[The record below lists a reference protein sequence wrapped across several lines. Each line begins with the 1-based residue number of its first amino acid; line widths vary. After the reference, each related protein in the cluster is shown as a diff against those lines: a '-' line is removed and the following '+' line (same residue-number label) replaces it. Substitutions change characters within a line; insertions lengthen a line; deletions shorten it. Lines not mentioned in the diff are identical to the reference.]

1 MNFDSY
7 LLLLLAIPF
16 SLAYFFLKQKYFT
29 QDKIK
34 YPPLQHSNIKGSRV
48 PWKGINNLLESL
60 IVVFVFLSLSGLH
73 QTVERNSITEE
84 GIDIIF
90 ALDVSAS
97 MQAADFPPTR
107 LEFLKQITS
116 SFIKKSSGNRIGIYI
131 FAKDTFTQ
139 TPMTTDYP
147 ILLDLISGISYEMI
161 DHSDSGGTAIGD
173 CLLTAGDTLITNKK
187 EKRDQV
193 IILITDGENSD
204 GVDPILSAK
213 YLKDNDIRLYVVGVA
228 GEEPISVF
236 VNGSPYLTSTG
247 EQLVTSLD
255 DTQLKEIAATAGGR
269 YYRAKDSDVL
279 VAIFEE
285 LLTLEKAPLEV
296 KKLYNRIDYSYLFS
310 MPCFFLFILSLAIQ
324 FFFIRRP
331 IR

>member
-7 LLLLLAIPF
+7 ILLLLAIPF
-16 SLAYFFLKQKYFT
+16 SLAYFFLKHKYF
-29 QDKIK
+29 QPNQIK
-34 YPPLQHSNIKGSRV
+34 YPPLQHSNIRGSKL
-48 PWKGINNLLESL
+48 PWRLINNLIESL
-60 IVVFVFLSLSGLH
+60 IILLVFLSFSGPH

-97 MQAADFPPTR
+97 MQAADFPPNR
-107 LEFLKQITS
+107 LEFLKQITA

-131 FAKDTFTQ
+131 FARDTFAQ

-147 ILLDLISGISYEMI
+147 ILLELITGISYEMI
-161 DHSDSGGTAIGD
+161 DHSESGGTAIGD
-173 CLLTAGDTLITNKK
+173 CLLTAGDTLITNKR
-187 EKRDQV
+187 ENRDQV

-204 GVDPILSAK
+204 GVDPMLSAK
-213 YLKDNDIRLYVVGVA
+213 YLKDNNIRLYVVGVA

-236 VNGSPYLTSTG
+236 VNGAPYLTSSG

-255 DTQLKEIAATAGGR
+255 DTQLKEIAATADGK

-279 VAIFEE
+279 TTIFNE

-296 KKLYNRIDYSYLFS
+296 KKLYNRLDYSYLFS
-310 MPCFFLFILSLAIQ
+310 IPCFILFLSSLAIQ
-324 FFFIRRP
+324 FFLIRRP